1 MSFKIVADSCCDLPK
16 EQREDPR
23 FEIVPLVLQIGDH
36 HVIDDDTFDQ
46 LDFIKLVAES
56 SEPAR
61 TACPSPERYMQ
72 SYDCDADD
80 VYVVTLSSPLSGSY
94 NSAILG
100 KNLYEEEY
108 ADDPAKK
115 KNIHV
120 FDSWSA
126 CCGEANIAL
135 KILKLAEE
143 GLGFDKIVETVE
155 AYKREMRTFFVL
167 DNLDTLRKNGRLVG
181 IKSVVASTLSI
192 KPVMSAHEGV
202 IIQRGQGIGTKK
214 ALIKMVEI
222 IQKEIANT
230 EEKTL
235 MITHVN
241 CFERAMVVRDM
252 ILARCRFAKSIVVDA
267 AGVATV
273 YAGDGGIVV
282 TC

>member
-1 MSFKIVADSCCDLPK
+1 MSFKIIADSCCDLPA
-16 EQREDPR
+16 EQRKDAR
-23 FEIVPLVLQIGDH
+23 FEIVPLVLQIGDYQ
-36 HVIDDDTFDQ
+36 VVDDERFDQ
-46 LDFIKLVAES
+46 LDFIRRVAA
-56 SEPAR
+56 SELPAR

-72 SYDCDADD
+72 AYSCDADD

-100 KNLYEEEY
+100 KALYEEEH
-108 ADDPAKK
+108 ADDPVK

-120 FDSWSA
+120 VDSWSA

-135 KILKLAEE
+135 KILSLAEE
-143 GLGFDKIVETVE
+143 GLPFEEIVERIE
-155 AYKREMRTFFVL
+155 EYKREMRTFFVL
-167 DNLDTLRKNGRLVG
+167 DNLDTLRKNGRLTGV
-181 IKSVVASTLSI
+181 KSVVASTLSI
-192 KPVMSAHEGV
+192 KPVMSAIEGV

-214 ALIKMVEI
+214 ALLKMVDI
-222 IQKEIANT
+222 IQKEIART

-235 MITHVN
+235 MITHIN

-252 ILARCRFAKSIVVDA
+252 ILKRCSFAKAIVVDG